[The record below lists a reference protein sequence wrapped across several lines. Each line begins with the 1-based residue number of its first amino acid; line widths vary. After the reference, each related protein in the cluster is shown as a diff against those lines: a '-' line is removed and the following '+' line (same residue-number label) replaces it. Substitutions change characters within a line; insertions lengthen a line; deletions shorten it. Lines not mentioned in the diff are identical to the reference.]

1 MEISV
6 ARKVL
11 EEMRDDLE
19 RTLLVLQGEHPLVR
33 GGSAEPGDAGANLT
47 EADRNAASVQT
58 AQAQRAEV
66 VAALARID
74 DGSYGRCVDCG
85 NSVPDARLE
94 ARPASPRCVPCQSK
108 RDRRRLP
115 APDGKSRHRI
125 DNRQCQPGG
134 SLPPW
139 MGAPAPHPPW
149 PVTPR
154 GGLPF
159 ARGDDQLVA
168 DGVIGAGAK
177 LRAQQLLEAPRVAGK
192 QIADRARCEHRA
204 GADPVHVEAAGGE
217 QLA

>member
-6 ARKVL
+6 ARKRL

-66 VAALARID
+66 LAALARVD

-85 NSVPDARLE
+85 NPVPDARLE
-94 ARPASPRCVPCQSK
+94 ARPATPRCVPCQSK

-115 APDGKSRHRI
+115 
-125 DNRQCQPGG
+125 
-134 SLPPW
+134 
-139 MGAPAPHPPW
+139 
-149 PVTPR
+149 R
-154 GGLPF
+154 GLSF

-168 DGVIGAGAK
+168 DGVVGAGAEF
-177 LRAQQLLEAPRVAGK
+177 RAQQLLKAARVAGK
-192 QIADRARCEHRA
+192 QVADRARREHRA
-204 GADPVHVEAAGGE
+204 GADPAHVEAAGGE

>member
-6 ARKVL
+6 ARKRL

-58 AQAQRAEV
+58 AEAQRAEIL
-66 VAALARID
+66 AALARID
-74 DGSYGRCVDCG
+74 DGTYGQCVDCG
-85 NSVPDARLE
+85 NPVPDARLE
-94 ARPASPRCVPCQSK
+94 ARPATPRCVPCQSK

-115 APDGKSRHRI
+115 
-125 DNRQCQPGG
+125 
-134 SLPPW
+134 
-139 MGAPAPHPPW
+139 
-149 PVTPR
+149 
-154 GGLPF
+154 F

-168 DGVIGAGAK
+168 DRVVGAGAE
-177 LRAQQLLEAPRVAGK
+177 LRAQQLLEAPRITGK
-192 QIADRARCEHRA
+192 QIADRARREHRA
-204 GADPVHVEAAGGE
+204 GADPAHVEAAGGE